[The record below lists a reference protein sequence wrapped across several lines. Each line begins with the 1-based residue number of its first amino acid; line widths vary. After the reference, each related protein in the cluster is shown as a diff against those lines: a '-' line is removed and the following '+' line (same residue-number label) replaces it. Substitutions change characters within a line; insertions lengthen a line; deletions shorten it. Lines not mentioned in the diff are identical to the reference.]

1 MRILIT
7 GANGFVGSNL
17 LRHLALD
24 KKNCIDILSRA
35 KPSKINDYNNF
46 FNISSDK
53 QISESLKDKDFVF
66 HCAGIPNSSKTE
78 NELFEVNVG
87 LTKKIAELSIK
98 NNIKKFVFLSSAKV
112 MGESSVK
119 RPFALSQKPNPHTPY
134 AKSKYL
140 AEKEIE
146 TLSSMR
152 PTDFFVLRPV
162 VVYGRSSK
170 GNISNLLKY
179 AKLGIPFPF
188 GSFKDS
194 KRNYLSINNL
204 VDLMTYCIEKDN
216 LKPGTYFAS
225 DGVDISLQE
234 LVEIITNNLWGKSN
248 IFEFPLPVLK
258 AIFFIIGKKE
268 IYQKLSSPFLV
279 DISYTKDQ
287 LNWNPKFS
295 MESEIKK
302 LIQK

>member
-7 GANGFVGSNL
+7 GANGFIGSNL
-17 LRHLALD
+17 HRHLALD
-24 KKNCIDILSRA
+24 TKNFIDILSRS
-35 KPSKINDYNNF
+35 KPTKTNKYNNF
-46 FNISSDK
+46 YNISSDK
-53 QISESLKDKDFVF
+53 QIAASLKGKDFVF
-66 HCAGIPNSSKTE
+66 HCAGIPDSNKTE

-87 LTKKIAELSIK
+87 LTKKIAELSVK
-98 NNIKKFVFLSSAKV
+98 NNVKKLIFLSSAKV
-112 MGESSVK
+112 MGELSAE
-119 RPFALSQKPNPHTPY
+119 RPFNLSQKPNPHTPY

-140 AEKEIE
+140 AEKELKN
-146 TLSSMR
+146 LSSKGS
-152 PTDFFVLRPV
+152 TDIFILRPV
-162 VVYGRSSK
+162 VVYGKGSK
-170 GNISNLLKY
+170 GNISNLLNY
-179 AKLGIPFPF
+179 ANLGFPFPI
-188 GSFKDS
+188 GSFKDN

-225 DGVDISLQE
+225 DGFDISLNE
-234 LVEIITNNLWGKSN
+234 LVEIITNNLRGKSN

-295 MESEIKK
+295 MESELRK